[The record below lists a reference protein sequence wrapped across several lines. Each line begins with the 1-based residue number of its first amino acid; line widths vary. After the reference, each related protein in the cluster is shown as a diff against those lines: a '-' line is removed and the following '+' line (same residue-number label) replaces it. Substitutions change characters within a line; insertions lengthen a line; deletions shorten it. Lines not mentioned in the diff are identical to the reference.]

1 MENAHGLFMI
11 ISPLEW
17 GCSLILHIHSLRLHP
32 LEPPLDSLHFYVLEV
47 KAVHFFAQVPL
58 GLESASER
66 TRRICG
72 GETMAMVVPPV
83 IIHLQMGISL
93 IIYSG
98 VPPLLETLYMYYI
111 YIDR

>member
-1 MENAHGLFMI
+1 MI

-58 GLESASER
+58 GLEIACER
-66 TRRICG
+66 KRRICG

-83 IIHLQMGISL
+83 IIHLQMGFSL
-93 IIYSG
+93 INHLFRATPFIGNPYICIIH
-98 VPPLLETLYMYYI
+98 I
-111 YIDR
+111 YI